1 MISSRSYLFCSFLTG
16 VHAFVASLHD
26 GAVDARDEPRARH
39 NAEQQPHDAVAD
51 PHHHVVEE
59 EEVAEA
65 VERFPAVE
73 EQRLNGEGLIGY
85 IYLFSIGICRVV
97 CTPCHPIT
105 VIWLCL
111 FFLKCTIYMLR
122 KVLSAVLCFQVN
134 RTLADCFLWVYTP
147 II

>member
-1 MISSRSYLFCSFLTG
+1 MFLFILLLLTG

-26 GAVDARDEPRARH
+26 GAVYARDEPRARH

-73 EQRLNGEGLIGY
+73 EQRLNGAAKVRSDIF
-85 IYLFSIGICRVV
+85 ICFSV
-97 CTPCHPIT
+97 
-105 VIWLCL
+105 
-111 FFLKCTIYMLR
+111 
-122 KVLSAVLCFQVN
+122 
-134 RTLADCFLWVYTP
+134 
-147 II
+147 